1 MTNDT
6 KRAPEKIQR
15 LSSGDLKPLAAL
27 IDNLP
32 LESNFSGDAVL
43 KGADPVIHSPHH
55 LGEASGMV
63 QLLIG
68 IAGAAIWHA
77 RTGQKTDIE
86 IDIIH
91 ALHHLHPTHFVQQQG
106 RLINVGAEFVDVNDM
121 FLCRDNRYVMIEGGP
136 PYLKLLKGY
145 LNFFDCGY
153 NKKSIAREVAK
164 WDSADLEEAL
174 AKAGL
179 PVSRSFTRQEW
190 LSHPQG
196 IVLNET
202 PVIEMEKISD
212 GAPVPFDSGA
222 TSPLQG
228 IRVLDFSHVLAGP
241 RSARTLAEY
250 GAEVLHITSPAY
262 PDTFAQHLGVDEG
275 KKCAYLDLREAA
287 DRETMQRLA
296 RQADV
301 FTNNYRPGVTKRFGL
316 SAAELAATSERGII
330 CMDINAFGHSGPWA
344 ERPGY
349 DQVAQAATGF
359 AAKEGEPN
367 KPQFSPVFYLG
378 DTMGSDFAAAGMMAA
393 LLRRSIEGGSYHV
406 KLSLARSEMWVQE
419 LGFLETAAQASLPE
433 KDIYPARMISV
444 DSAYGKLSFVAPP
457 LTFSNLALPAESN
470 LLSLLPYGAY
480 TPEWQDR

>member
-1 MTNDT
+1 MTTDT

-480 TPEWQDR
+480 APEWQDR

>member
-480 TPEWQDR
+480 APEWQDR